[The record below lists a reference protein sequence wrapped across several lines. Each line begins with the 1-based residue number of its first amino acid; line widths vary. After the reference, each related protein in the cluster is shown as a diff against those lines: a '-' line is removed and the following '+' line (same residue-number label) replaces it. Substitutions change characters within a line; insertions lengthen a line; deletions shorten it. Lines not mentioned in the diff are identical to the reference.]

1 MLKRVAIVLSAFALA
16 GYTSGALA
24 EYLTGENGDLLE
36 SAVTRLIEK
45 YYELS
50 QEVQKLS
57 QKVER
62 LERQMRAEKR
72 EGEIREEGVKG
83 KYQLQRQLRV
93 RACPSTSCRVV
104 AILEKGEV
112 VSLLSRRSGWSLI
125 ETTDGVRGWVASK
138 YLQEYS
144 Y

>member
-1 MLKRVAIVLSAFALA
+1 MLKRVAIVLSVFALT

-24 EYLTGENGDLLE
+24 EYSTGENGDLLE

-83 KYQLQRQLRV
+83 KYQLQGQLRV
-93 RACPSTSCRVV
+93 RV
-104 AILEKGEV
+104 K
-112 VSLLSRRSGWSLI
+112 
-125 ETTDGVRGWVASK
+125 
-138 YLQEYS
+138 
-144 Y
+144 